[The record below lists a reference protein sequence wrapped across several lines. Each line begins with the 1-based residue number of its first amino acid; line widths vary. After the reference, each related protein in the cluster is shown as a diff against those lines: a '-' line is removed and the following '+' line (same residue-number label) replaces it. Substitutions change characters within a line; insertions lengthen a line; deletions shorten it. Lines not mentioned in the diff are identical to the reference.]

1 MDKSEEDVDAL
12 ELVSAIVDVTKVV
25 WLRTLAVFVAT
36 DEALETFSIEYADDA
51 VVVLELPADADK
63 LEVVDT
69 LGIGDDTDCKV
80 TAAFVDFAGIIEVEV
95 SEEL

>member
-1 MDKSEEDVDAL
+1 MYKSEEDVDAL

-51 VVVLELPADADK
+51 VVLELLVDADK

-80 TAAFVDFAGIIEVEV
+80 TAASVDFAGIIEVEV